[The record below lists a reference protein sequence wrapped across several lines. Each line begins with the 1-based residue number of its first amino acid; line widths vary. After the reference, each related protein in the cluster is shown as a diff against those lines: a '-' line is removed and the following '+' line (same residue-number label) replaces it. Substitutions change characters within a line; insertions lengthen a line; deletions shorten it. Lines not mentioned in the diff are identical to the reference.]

1 MQDQINALKEREK
14 LVEEMIEDIKAT
26 LKNSKKE
33 LNIIKKARKMLEK
46 YEQSPDIPH
55 ESSLEPILS

>member
-14 LVEEMIEDIKAT
+14 LVEEMIEGIKAT

-46 YEQSPDIPH
+46 YEQSPDISH